1 MRAREPHRHSESR
14 MSGNEQVRAEIEIF
28 LQALDSYPARFA
40 ANPQITFEEHRASLM
55 LPSRTTLA
63 SGQRSV
69 AAGQ

>member
-1 MRAREPHRHSESR
+1 

-55 LPSRTTLA
+55 LPSRTTPA
-63 SGQRSV
+63 SGQRS
-69 AAGQ
+69 AAAEQ

>member
-1 MRAREPHRHSESR
+1 MRARVPHRHSESR

-55 LPSRTTLA
+55 LPSRTTPA
-63 SGQRSV
+63 SGQRS
-69 AAGQ
+69 AAAEQ

>member
-1 MRAREPHRHSESR
+1 

-40 ANPQITFEEHRASLM
+40 ANPQITFEEHRASLK
-55 LPSRTTLA
+55 LPGRTTPA

>member
-1 MRAREPHRHSESR
+1 MKAKAPLRQSESR

-55 LPSRTTLA
+55 LPSRTTPA